1 MHDCQPDEYLQTPNR
16 KRSDMTESSHP
27 LMRLLSHLRHYRG
40 LVLLASLCSV
50 LNKVWDLAP
59 PVLIGMAIDVV
70 AAREDSFLAQM
81 GYPDVYDQLYIL
93 TGITVVIWVL
103 ESMFQYF
110 YAVLWRNLAQTAQHE
125 LRMSAYT
132 HIQDLEMQWYSEQ
145 STGSLMAIMNDDVNQ
160 LERFLDQG
168 ATDLLHVATTI
179 IVVGAIMVSVAPEVA
194 LLAILPVPIIVGGS
208 FIYQRK
214 IGVRYI
220 KVRGKVADLNALLN
234 NNLHGIT
241 TIKSF
246 TAEDR
251 EVERVSAASTS
262 YRDSNKEAI
271 RLSASFVPIIRM
283 AILFA
288 FTANMLVGGWFALD
302 GRISL
307 GAYSVIV
314 FITQRLLWP
323 LTRLG
328 ETFDLYQR
336 AMASTSRVLDLL
348 DTEIGIVEG
357 DTSLDSVRGE
367 IEFSDVEFS
376 YPNREVV
383 LNDVDLTVS
392 AGKTVGLVGSTGSG
406 KTTLVRLLL
415 RFHDPD
421 SGTVTLDGH
430 DVRELTLDS
439 LRGSIALVS
448 QTTTLFPGSVR
459 ENVRYGDPEADEVA
473 VIEAAR
479 IAEALSFIEEL
490 PDGWD
495 TDIGE
500 GGHRLSGGQRQR
512 IASARAVLK
521 DAPVLVLDEA
531 TSNVDNETEAALKRS
546 IERISVGRTTL
557 IIAHRL
563 STVRNADV
571 IAVIGDGVIS
581 EMGTHEELLESS
593 GLYSRLWAVQTG
605 EVSA

>member
-262 YRDSNKEAI
+262 YRDANKEAI

-383 LNDVDLTVS
+383 LNDVDLTVP

-430 DVRELTLDS
+430 DVRKLTLDS

-459 ENVRYGDPEADEVA
+459 ENVRYGDPDADEAA

-500 GGHRLSGGQRQR
+500 GGHKLSGGQRQR
-512 IASARAVLK
+512 IAIARAVLK

-571 IAVIGDGVIS
+571 IAVIGEGVIS

>member
-1 MHDCQPDEYLQTPNR
+1 MAG
-16 KRSDMTESSHP
+16 SSHP
-27 LMRLLSHLRHYRG
+27 LMRLLSQLRHHRST
-40 LVLLASLCSV
+40 VLLASICSV
-50 LNKVWDLAP
+50 VNKVWDLAP

-70 AAREDSFLAQM
+70 ATQEDSFLAQF

-93 TGITVVIWVL
+93 TGITVVVWVL
-103 ESMFQYF
+103 ESIFQYI

-125 LRMSAYT
+125 LRMSAYP

-145 STGSLMAIMNDDVNQ
+145 STGSLMAILNDDVNQ

-179 IVVGAIMVSVAPEVA
+179 IVVGAIMISVAPEVA
-194 LLAILPVPIIVGGS
+194 LLAIMPVPIIVAGS
-208 FIYQRK
+208 FIYQRR
-214 IGVRYI
+214 IGARYT
-220 KVRGKVADLNALLN
+220 KVRSKVADLSALLN
-234 NNLHGIT
+234 NNLHGIM

-246 TAEDR
+246 TAEER
-251 EVERVSAASTS
+251 EVERVGDASVS
-262 YRDSNKEAI
+262 YREANRDAI

-336 AMASTSRVLDLL
+336 AMASTTRVLDLL

-357 DTSLDSVRGE
+357 DTELDVVRGE
-367 IEFSDVEFS
+367 IRFSEVGFS

-383 LNDVDLTVS
+383 LRGVDFAVP
-392 AGKTVGLVGSTGSG
+392 AGRTVGLVGSTGSG

-421 SGTVTLDGH
+421 TGTVSLDGH
-430 DVRELTLDS
+430 DVRELTLKS

-459 ENVRYGDPEADEVA
+459 ENVRYGDPQASDEAV
-473 VIEAAR
+473 VEAAR
-479 IAEALSFIEEL
+479 IAEALGFIEEL
-490 PDGWD
+490 PDGWE

-512 IASARAVLK
+512 IAIARAVLK

-546 IERISVGRTTL
+546 IDRISEGRTTL

-571 IAVIGDGVIS
+571 IAVIGEGRIS
-581 EMGTHEELLESS
+581 ETGTHEELLESS

-605 EVSA
+605 EVTA

>member
-1 MHDCQPDEYLQTPNR
+1 MTLGPDEYLQTPNR
-16 KRSDMTESSHP
+16 ERSGMTESSHP
-27 LMRLLSHLRHYRG
+27 LMRLLSHLRHHRSI
-40 LVLLASLCSV
+40 VLLASLCSV

-93 TGITVVIWVL
+93 TGFTVVIWVL

-145 STGSLMAIMNDDVNQ
+145 STGGLMAIMNDDVNQ

-179 IVVGAIMVSVAPEVA
+179 IVVGAIMISVAPEVA
-194 LLAILPVPIIVGGS
+194 LLAILPVPIIVTGS

-214 IGVRYI
+214 IGVRYT

-262 YRDSNKEAI
+262 YRDANKEAI

-302 GRISL
+302 GRIGL

-357 DTSLDSVRGE
+357 ETRLDSTRGE
-367 IEFSDVEFS
+367 IEFSDVGFS

-383 LNDVDLTVS
+383 LNDIDLTVP

-421 SGTVTLDGH
+421 SGIVTLDGH
-430 DVRELTLDS
+430 DVRELTLES

-459 ENVRYGDPEADEVA
+459 ENVRYGDPDADEQA

-479 IAEALSFIEEL
+479 IAEALSFIEDL

-512 IASARAVLK
+512 IAIARAVLK

-571 IAVIGDGVIS
+571 IAVIGEGVIS
-581 EMGTHEELLESS
+581 ETGTHEELLESN

>member
-1 MHDCQPDEYLQTPNR
+1 
-16 KRSDMTESSHP
+16 MTGSSHP
-27 LMRLLSHLRHYRG
+27 LMRLLSHLRQHRG
-40 LVLLASLCSV
+40 TVLLASLCSV
-50 LNKVWDLAP
+50 VNKVWDLAP

-70 AAREDSFLAQM
+70 AAREDSFLATM

-93 TGITVVIWVL
+93 TAITVVIWVL
-103 ESMFQYF
+103 ESLFQYF

-179 IVVGAIMVSVAPEVA
+179 IVVGAIMISVAPEVA
-194 LLAILPVPIIVGGS
+194 FLAILPVPIIVAGS
-208 FIYQRK
+208 FIYQRR
-214 IGVRYI
+214 IGVRYT

-246 TAEDR
+246 TAEER
-251 EVERVSAASTS
+251 EVERVEEASTS
-262 YRDSNKEAI
+262 YRDANREAI

-288 FTANMLVGGWFALD
+288 FTANMLVGGWFALE

-336 AMASTSRVLDLL
+336 AMASTARVLDLL
-348 DTEIGIVEG
+348 DTEVGIVEG
-357 DTSLDSVRGE
+357 DRNLESVRGE
-367 IEFSDVEFS
+367 IEFSDVGFS
-376 YPNREVV
+376 YPNREIV
-383 LNDVDLTVS
+383 LNDIDLTVP

-406 KTTLVRLLL
+406 KTTLVRLML

-421 SGTVTLDGH
+421 SGIVRLDGH

-439 LRGSIALVS
+439 LRGSISLVS

-459 ENVRYGDPEADEVA
+459 DNVRYGAPDADDETV
-473 VIEAAR
+473 VEAAR
-479 IAEALSFIEEL
+479 VAEALSFIEEL
-490 PDGWD
+490 PDAWD

-512 IASARAVLK
+512 IAIARAVLK

-571 IAVIGDGVIS
+571 IAVIGDGAIS
-581 EMGTHEELLESS
+581 ETGTHEELLERS

-605 EVSA
+605 EVTA

>member
-1 MHDCQPDEYLQTPNR
+1 MA
-16 KRSDMTESSHP
+16 ESSHP
-27 LMRLLSHLRHYRG
+27 LMRLLSQLRHHRG
-40 LVLLASLCSV
+40 TVLLASICSI

-70 AAREDSFLAQM
+70 ATREDSFLAQF
-81 GYPDVYDQLYIL
+81 GYPDVYEQLYIL

-103 ESMFQYF
+103 ESIFQYF

-132 HIQDLEMQWYSEQ
+132 HIQDLEMEWYSEQ

-179 IVVGAIMVSVAPEVA
+179 IVVGAIMISVAPEVA

-208 FIYQRK
+208 FIYQRR
-214 IGVRYI
+214 IAVRYT
-220 KVRGKVADLNALLN
+220 KVRSRVADLSALLN

-246 TAEDR
+246 TAEER
-251 EVERVSAASTS
+251 EAERVGDASMS
-262 YRDSNKEAI
+262 YREANRDAI

-288 FTANMLVGGWFALD
+288 FTANMLVGGWYALD

-336 AMASTSRVLDLL
+336 AMASVTRVLDLL
-348 DTEIGIVEG
+348 DTKIGIVEG
-357 DTSLDSVRGE
+357 ETRLESVRGE
-367 IEFSDVEFS
+367 IGFSGVGFS
-376 YPNREVV
+376 YPEREIV
-383 LNDVDLTVS
+383 LEGIDFAIP

-421 SGTVTLDGH
+421 TGAVTLDGH
-430 DVRELTLDS
+430 DIRELTLQS
-439 LRGSIALVS
+439 LRGSVALVS

-459 ENVRYGDPEADEVA
+459 DNVRYGDPDADEAA
-473 VIEAAR
+473 VVEAAR
-479 IAEALSFIEEL
+479 VAEALGFIEEL
-490 PDGWD
+490 PYGWE

-512 IASARAVLK
+512 IAIARAVLK

-546 IERISVGRTTL
+546 IETISEGRTTL

-571 IAVIGDGVIS
+571 IAVIGDGRIS
-581 EMGTHEELLESS
+581 ETGTHEELLESS

-605 EVSA
+605 EPTK

>member
-1 MHDCQPDEYLQTPNR
+1 MTLGPDEYLQTPNR
-16 KRSDMTESSHP
+16 KRSGMTESSHP
-27 LMRLLSHLRHYRG
+27 LMRLLSHLRHYRSM
-40 LVLLASLCSV
+40 VLLASLCSV

-70 AAREDSFLAQM
+70 ATREDSFLAQM

-93 TGITVVIWVL
+93 TGFTVVIWVL

-145 STGSLMAIMNDDVNQ
+145 STGGLMAIMNDDVNQ

-179 IVVGAIMVSVAPEVA
+179 IVVGAIMISVAPEVA
-194 LLAILPVPIIVGGS
+194 LLAILPVPIIVTGS

-214 IGVRYI
+214 IGVRYT

-262 YRDSNKEAI
+262 YRDANKEAI

-302 GRISL
+302 GRIGL

-357 DTSLDSVRGE
+357 ETRLDSTRGE
-367 IEFSDVEFS
+367 IEFSDVGFS

-383 LNDVDLTVS
+383 LNDIDLTVP

-421 SGTVTLDGH
+421 SGIVTLDGH
-430 DVRELTLDS
+430 DVRELTLES

-459 ENVRYGDPEADEVA
+459 ENVRYGDPDADEQA

-479 IAEALSFIEEL
+479 IAEALSFIEDL

-500 GGHRLSGGQRQR
+500 GGHKLSGGQRQR
-512 IASARAVLK
+512 IAIARAVLK

-571 IAVIGDGVIS
+571 IAVIGEGVIS
-581 EMGTHEELLESS
+581 ETGTHEELLESN

>member
-1 MHDCQPDEYLQTPNR
+1 
-16 KRSDMTESSHP
+16 MTGSSHP
-27 LMRLLSHLRHYRG
+27 LMRLLSHLRQHRG
-40 LVLLASLCSV
+40 TVLLASLCSV
-50 LNKVWDLAP
+50 VNKVWDLAP

-70 AAREDSFLAQM
+70 AAREDSFLAKM

-93 TGITVVIWVL
+93 TAITVVIWVL
-103 ESMFQYF
+103 ESLFQYF

-194 LLAILPVPIIVGGS
+194 LLAILPVPIIVAGS
-208 FIYQRK
+208 FIYQRR
-214 IGVRYI
+214 IGVRYT

-246 TAEDR
+246 TAEER
-251 EVERVSAASTS
+251 EVERVEEASTS
-262 YRDSNKEAI
+262 YRDANREAI

-288 FTANMLVGGWFALD
+288 FTANMLVGGWFALE

-336 AMASTSRVLDLL
+336 AMASTARVLDLL
-348 DTEIGIVEG
+348 DTEVGIVEG
-357 DTSLDSVRGE
+357 DRNLESVRGE
-367 IEFSDVEFS
+367 IEFSDVGFS
-376 YPNREVV
+376 YPNREIV
-383 LNDVDLTVS
+383 LNDIDLTVP

-406 KTTLVRLLL
+406 KTTLVRLML

-421 SGTVTLDGH
+421 SGIVRLDGH

-439 LRGSIALVS
+439 LRGSISLVS

-459 ENVRYGDPEADEVA
+459 DNVRYGDPDADDETV
-473 VIEAAR
+473 VEAAR
-479 IAEALSFIEEL
+479 VAEALSFIEEL
-490 PDGWD
+490 PDAWD

-512 IASARAVLK
+512 IAIARAVLK

-571 IAVIGDGVIS
+571 IAVIGDGEIS
-581 EMGTHEELLESS
+581 ETGTHEELLERS

-605 EVSA
+605 EVTV